1 MDNNKDIDIAKRKE
15 EIDATLEIIRTVW
28 IKNPHLRLGQII
40 ENIKNGTDLYYVE
53 DKDLSKRIKDFYSS
67 DKEEEKIVKKN
78 SNVIMQRDDLLR
90 IAKSNGYDSDCNN
103 LRIKLFRG
111 ERYTEDVNLIEIAE
125 DVADTLYFSTE
136 KCDEKDL
143 IVFGAAIAYAK
154 TKLEY
159 R

>member
-1 MDNNKDIDIAKRKE
+1 MDNNKDIDIAKRRE
-15 EIDATLEIIRTVW
+15 EIDVTLEIIRTVW
-28 IKNPHLRLGQII
+28 MKNPHLRLGQII
-40 ENIKNGTDLYYVE
+40 ENIKNGTDLYYIG
-53 DKDLSKRIKDFYSS
+53 DKDLSRRIKDFYSK
-67 DKEEEKIVKKN
+67 DKEEEKSVKKN
-78 SNVIMQRDDLLR
+78 SNAIMPRDDLLR
-90 IAKSNGYDSDCNN
+90 IAKSNGYDADCNN
-103 LRIKLFRG
+103 LRIKLFRR